1 MQVGIIHF
9 GYLSFG
15 SKVIM
20 QKLVANCIRRDIK
33 IANVHFDQESKKYGV
48 SEFKKDAI
56 GEWEHI
62 RIGILP
68 DALNEDIH
76 ATLQQFDSI
85 IVLGGSRQQ
94 VNYLEEHSK
103 GSVLSVPISIL
114 NDFEGSHYT
123 LGYDTALN
131 VVVNNILKIRDT
143 IDSLKYG
150 KLRVFCAQIPGNTS
164 NSLLKD
170 VATAIDGDSIYQP
183 DEKFWDELT
192 NRLDEK
198 YKAGTTYSIL
208 VINEALDPEEVQ
220 EKLAQKLDIDFKWNH
235 FDESQCLGP
244 YPTALDRVLAMKL
257 AQQVIRWMEEER
269 QSACLV
275 VKDHQVEIENI

>member
-1 MQVGIIHF
+1 MQVGILHF

-20 QKLVANCIRRDIK
+20 HKLVENCIKSEIK
-33 IANVHFDQESKKYGV
+33 VANVHFNQESKKYCV
-48 SEFKKDAI
+48 TEFTKDAI
-56 GEWEHI
+56 EDWEQF
-62 RIGILP
+62 RIGVLHNS
-68 DALNEDIH
+68 LNEEIH
-76 ATLQQFDSI
+76 STLQQFDSI
-85 IVLGGSRQQ
+85 IILGGSRQQ
-94 VNYLEEHSK
+94 VRYLEEHAK
-103 GSVLSVPISIL
+103 GRVLSVPISIL
-114 NDFEGSHYT
+114 NDFEGSQYT

-131 VVVNNILKIRDT
+131 VVVNNILKIIDT

-164 NSLLKD
+164 NSLLED
-170 VATAIDGDSIYQP
+170 VATAIDGISIYQP
-183 DEKFWDELT
+183 DEKLWDVLA

-208 VINEALDPEEVQ
+208 VINEALEPERVQ

-257 AQQVIRWMEEER
+257 AQHVIHWMEEDK
-269 QSACLV
+269 QSAYLV
-275 VKDHQVEIENI
+275 VKDHQIVIENI